1 MASSIVTLSVIDAW
15 KEGTTVDAIKAVQAE
30 IETVAQ
36 SLDGVILLRFG
47 NDEAN
52 RRNSVSEVYKD
63 ADALKAFINE
73 GLKEGGPLPELLA
86 LVDQV
91 PGTVLFQ
98 GPQAELDKLAD
109 VAEMFKNSDPV
120 IEIVS
125 FIRGDSPRAVIQ
137 PEIEHAA

>member
-1 MASSIVTLSVIDAW
+1 MASALVTVPVIDAW
-15 KEGTTVDAIKAVQAE
+15 KEGTTVDAIKAVQDK
-30 IETVAQ
+30 IEAVAG
-36 SLDGVILLRFG
+36 SLDDVILLRFG
-47 NDEAN
+47 NGEAN

-63 ADALKAFINE
+63 ADAFKAFLNE

-109 VAEMFKNSDPV
+109 LAETFKATQFVVEPS
-120 IEIVS
+120 
-125 FIRGDSPRAVIQ
+125 SPF
-137 PEIEHAA
+137 

>member
-15 KEGTTVDAIKAVQAE
+15 KEGAPVDAITAVQAKSE
-30 IETVAQ
+30 AGAQ
-36 SLDGVILLRFG
+36 SCDGVILLRFG

-73 GLKEGGPLPELLA
+73 CLKEGGPLHERFA

-91 PGTVLFQ
+91 PGTVLYQ

-109 VAEMFKNSDPV
+109 LAETFKATQFVVEPS
-120 IEIVS
+120 S
-125 FIRGDSPRAVIQ
+125 LF
-137 PEIEHAA
+137 

>member
-15 KEGTTVDAIKAVQAE
+15 KEGTTVEAIKAVQAK
-30 IETVAQ
+30 IEAVAQ

-63 ADALKAFINE
+63 ADAFKVLLNE

-86 LVDQV
+86 LVDEV

-109 VAEMFKNSDPV
+109 VAAMLKATLFVVEPSS
-120 IEIVS
+120 S
-125 FIRGDSPRAVIQ
+125 F
-137 PEIEHAA
+137 

>member
-1 MASSIVTLSVIDAW
+1 MASSIVTVSVIDAW
-15 KEGTTVDAIKAVQAE
+15 KEGTTVDAIKAVQAK
-30 IETVAQ
+30 IKVVTQ
-36 SLDGVILLRFG
+36 SLDGVLLLRFG

-63 ADALKAFINE
+63 ADAFKAFLHE
-73 GLKEGGPLPELLA
+73 GLKKGGPLPELLA

-109 VAEMFKNSDPV
+109 VAAMFKATLFVVEPS
-120 IEIVS
+120 
-125 FIRGDSPRAVIQ
+125 SPF
-137 PEIEHAA
+137 

>member
-1 MASSIVTLSVIDAW
+1 M
-15 KEGTTVDAIKAVQAE
+15 DAIKAVQAK
-30 IETVAQ
+30 IEAVAQ

-52 RRNSVSEVYKD
+52 RRNSVSEGYKD
-63 ADALKAFINE
+63 ADAFKAFLHE

-109 VAEMFKNSDPV
+109 VAAMFKATLFVVEPSCP
-120 IEIVS
+120 
-125 FIRGDSPRAVIQ
+125 F
-137 PEIEHAA
+137 

>member
-1 MASSIVTLSVIDAW
+1 MASSIVTVSVIDAW
-15 KEGTTVDAIKAVQAE
+15 KEGTTVDAIKTVEAKFEA
-30 IETVAQ
+30 VAQ

-63 ADALKAFINE
+63 ADAFKAFLHE

-109 VAEMFKNSDPV
+109 VAAMFKATLFVVEPS
-120 IEIVS
+120 
-125 FIRGDSPRAVIQ
+125 SPF
-137 PEIEHAA
+137 

>member
-1 MASSIVTLSVIDAW
+1 MASSIVTVSVIDAW
-15 KEGTTVDAIKAVQAE
+15 KEGTTVDAIQAVQAK

-52 RRNSVSEVYKD
+52 RRNSLSEVYKD
-63 ADALKAFINE
+63 ADAFKAFLNE
-73 GLKEGGPLPELLA
+73 GSKEGGPLPELLA

-91 PGTVLFQ
+91 PGTVLVQ

-109 VAEMFKNSDPV
+109 VAEMFKATLFVVEPSS
-120 IEIVS
+120 S
-125 FIRGDSPRAVIQ
+125 F
-137 PEIEHAA
+137 

>member
-1 MASSIVTLSVIDAW
+1 MASSIVTVSVIEAW
-15 KEGTTVDAIKAVQAE
+15 KEGTTVDAIKTVEAKFEA
-30 IETVAQ
+30 VAQ

-63 ADALKAFINE
+63 ADAFKTFLSE
-73 GLKEGGPLPELLA
+73 VGKEGGPLPELLA

-98 GPQAELDKLAD
+98 GPQAELDKIAD
-109 VAEMFKNSDPV
+109 VAEMFKATLCVVEPSCP
-120 IEIVS
+120 
-125 FIRGDSPRAVIQ
+125 F
-137 PEIEHAA
+137 

>member
-1 MASSIVTLSVIDAW
+1 MASSIVTVSVIEAW
-15 KEGTTVDAIKAVQAE
+15 KEGTTVDAIKTVEAKFEA
-30 IETVAQ
+30 VAQ

-63 ADALKAFINE
+63 ADAFKTFLSE
-73 GLKEGGPLPELLA
+73 VGKEGGPLPELLA

-109 VAEMFKNSDPV
+109 VAAMFKATLFVVEPS
-120 IEIVS
+120 
-125 FIRGDSPRAVIQ
+125 SPF
-137 PEIEHAA
+137 

>member
-1 MASSIVTLSVIDAW
+1 MASSIVTVSVIDAW
-15 KEGTTVDAIKAVQAE
+15 KEGTTVDAIKAVQAK
-30 IETVAQ
+30 IEAVAQ

-63 ADALKAFINE
+63 ADAFKVLLNE

-86 LVDQV
+86 LVDQG

-109 VAEMFKNSDPV
+109 VAAMLKATLFVVEPSS
-120 IEIVS
+120 S
-125 FIRGDSPRAVIQ
+125 F
-137 PEIEHAA
+137 

>member
-1 MASSIVTLSVIDAW
+1 MASSIVTVSVIEAW
-15 KEGTTVDAIKAVQAE
+15 KEGTTVDAIKTVEAKFEA
-30 IETVAQ
+30 VAQ

-63 ADALKAFINE
+63 ADAFKTFLSE
-73 GLKEGGPLPELLA
+73 VGKEGGPLPELLA

-98 GPQAELDKLAD
+98 GPQAELDKIAA
-109 VAEMFKNSDPV
+109 VAEMFKATLFVVEPSCP
-120 IEIVS
+120 
-125 FIRGDSPRAVIQ
+125 F
-137 PEIEHAA
+137 

>member
-1 MASSIVTLSVIDAW
+1 MASSIVTVSVIEAW
-15 KEGTTVDAIKAVQAE
+15 KEGTTVDAIKTVEAKFEA
-30 IETVAQ
+30 VAQ

-63 ADALKAFINE
+63 ADAFKTFLSE
-73 GLKEGGPLPELLA
+73 VGKEGGPLPELLA

-98 GPQAELDKLAD
+98 GPQAELDKIAD
-109 VAEMFKNSDPV
+109 VAEMFKATLFVVEPSCP
-120 IEIVS
+120 
-125 FIRGDSPRAVIQ
+125 F
-137 PEIEHAA
+137 

>member
-1 MASSIVTLSVIDAW
+1 MASSIVTVSVIDAW
-15 KEGTTVDAIKAVQAE
+15 KEGTTVDALKAVQAK
-30 IETVAQ
+30 IEAVAE
-36 SLDGVILLRFG
+36 SLDGVVLLRFG

-52 RRNSVSEVYKD
+52 RKNSVSEVYKD
-63 ADALKAFINE
+63 ADAFKALLNE

-109 VAEMFKNSDPV
+109 VAAMLKATLFVVEPSS
-120 IEIVS
+120 S
-125 FIRGDSPRAVIQ
+125 F
-137 PEIEHAA
+137 

>member
-1 MASSIVTLSVIDAW
+1 M
-15 KEGTTVDAIKAVQAE
+15 EAIKAVQAK
-30 IETVAQ
+30 IEAVAQ

-73 GLKEGGPLPELLA
+73 GLKEGGPLHELFT

-109 VAEMFKNSDPV
+109 LAETFKATQFVVEPSCP
-120 IEIVS
+120 
-125 FIRGDSPRAVIQ
+125 F
-137 PEIEHAA
+137 

>member
-1 MASSIVTLSVIDAW
+1 MVSSIVTVSVIEAW
-15 KEGTTVDAIKAVQAE
+15 KEGTTVDAIKTVEAKFEA
-30 IETVAQ
+30 VAQ

-63 ADALKAFINE
+63 ADAFKTFLSE
-73 GLKEGGPLPELLA
+73 VGKEGGPLPELLA

-98 GPQAELDKLAD
+98 GPQAELDKIAD
-109 VAEMFKNSDPV
+109 VAEMFKATLFVVEPSCP
-120 IEIVS
+120 
-125 FIRGDSPRAVIQ
+125 F
-137 PEIEHAA
+137 

>member
-15 KEGTTVDAIKAVQAE
+15 KEGTTVEAIKAVQAK
-30 IETVAQ
+30 IEAVAQ

-63 ADALKAFINE
+63 ADAFKAINE
-73 GLKEGGPLPELLA
+73 GLKEGGPLHELFT

-109 VAEMFKNSDPV
+109 LAETFKATQFVVEPSCP
-120 IEIVS
+120 
-125 FIRGDSPRAVIQ
+125 F
-137 PEIEHAA
+137 